1 MWAKTL
7 GSKNCLFKDI
17 SNICQGLM
25 KMVEGVE
32 DEGLLWPKGETGNEV
47 TQK

>member
-7 GSKNCLFKDI
+7 GSKNCLCKEI
-17 SNICQGLM
+17 SSTCQGLL
-25 KMVEGVE
+25 KMVEGMK
-32 DEGLLWPKGETGNEV
+32 DEGLLWPKGEIGNEV